1 MSSHITISTVGL
13 MGFGAFGQLIAQHL
27 TPHLPLTVNDPVLDR
42 GRHPQLPGQAIAG
55 SVEDI
60 GRSDLIILA
69 VPVSSLADAIHS
81 LRPHLRPG
89 CTVIDVGSVKIGPI
103 QTMLATLPTTVNIIG
118 SHPLFGPQSARD
130 GIEGH
135 NIALCPVRG
144 QKVLRLVRIFLRR
157 KLRLNVHITTA
168 ENHDQEAA
176 VVQGVTHMIAKV
188 LLRMGPL
195 PTTLTTTSFERLMQ
209 ATEMVRYDAPS
220 LFQAIERENPYAAQV
235 RDRFFKLADEVRREL
250 EDEKPLS
257 AASQMHSDFEWTLS
271 G

>member
-1 MSSHITISTVGL
+1 MSSKITISTVGL

-27 TPHLPLTVNDPVLDR
+27 DPHVRLTINDPVLDR
-42 GRHPQLPGQAIAG
+42 SDHPPLPGRAIVG
-55 SVEDI
+55 PLKDI
-60 GRSDLIILA
+60 GQSDFIILA
-69 VPVSSLADAIHS
+69 VPVNSLADAIHS

-89 CTVIDVGSVKIGPI
+89 CTVIDVGSVKISPI

-130 GIEGH
+130 SIEGH

-144 QKVLRLVRIFLRR
+144 QKVFRIISNFLRR

-168 ENHDQEAA
+168 ESHDQEAA

-188 LLRMGPL
+188 LSRMGPM
-195 PTTLTTTSFERLMQ
+195 PTTLTTASFERLMQ
-209 ATEMVRYDAPS
+209 ATDMVRYDAAS
-220 LFQAIERENPYAAQV
+220 VFQAIERENPYAAQV

-250 EDEKPLS
+250 DDEKLS
-257 AASQMHSDFEWTLS
+257 IAAAKLEKEFEWTLP